1 MNLER
6 SDYGRRRSGR
16 GRGAV
21 APRGRTPP
29 PRPVGPS
36 AWLLPDPESADE
48 DGVVGVGADLA
59 PSTLVDAYRRGIFP
73 WPHAGLPLPWFSP
86 DPRGVL
92 RLEEFHVS
100 RSLRRTLRRSG
111 WDTTVD
117 QAFAAVLGGCSERP
131 ADVGTWITSP
141 MARAYQRLHE
151 LGWAH
156 SIEVWEGHRLVGG
169 VYGVQCGG
177 VFTGESMFHREAD
190 ASKVALA
197 DLCARLHEAG
207 GMLLDV
213 QLTTEHL
220 CSLGA
225 VDVPRESF
233 LGILAAARELD
244 VRLSTARLPVERLGQ
259 RPGPASRATRGVA
272 PRLRG
277 GAH

>member
-1 MNLER
+1 MNLDR
-6 SDYGRRRSGR
+6 SELGRRRGGR
-16 GRGAV
+16 VRPPAGPQV
-21 APRGRTPP
+21 AAAPQT
-29 PRPVGPS
+29 VGPS
-36 AWLLPDPESADE
+36 AWLLPDPSSADE
-48 DGVVGVGADLA
+48 DGVVGIGADLA

-86 DPRGVL
+86 DPRGVI
-92 RLEEFHVS
+92 RLDGFHVS
-100 RSLRRTLRRSG
+100 RSLRRTLRRRG
-111 WDTTVD
+111 WETTVD

-156 SIEVWEGHRLVGG
+156 SLEVWEGERLVGG

-177 VFTGESMFHREAD
+177 VFTGESMFHREPD

-197 DLCARLHEAG
+197 DLCARLDEAG
-207 GMLLDV
+207 GTLLDV
-213 QLTTEHL
+213 QLTTAHL
-220 CSLGA
+220 RSLGA

-233 LGILAAARELD
+233 LGILSSARELD
-244 VRLSTARLPVERLGQ
+244 VRLSTSRRPVRRLLDPPSAAAHAAG
-259 RPGPASRATRGVA
+259 GVA
-272 PRLRG
+272 RRAVG